1 MLALSTGPAH
11 AATLLVASDPR
22 PKQEL
27 AQAPGWV
34 TLVFTRDVDRSVA
47 KILVTDSKGANV
59 TVNALIVEGN
69 NVTTQL
75 RDGLPKDTYT
85 VHYRI
90 DRADGQP
97 EGGAFQF
104 AYGSGRWTSLPD
116 ASWSGSAEEP
126 ALMSNPNPN
135 VATAPPAEEPTEVRP
150 PIEVEQADGATLTP
164 EVPAPTPTPV
174 VSDGVTITPAPADS
188 TSAES
193 VPPAGRPNRVLVAV
207 AGRLGH
213 PGRCRKWRLAGT
225 QAASG
230 LTRRSLSR
238 WSSRSS
244 PRRPAC

>member
-1 MLALSTGPAH
+1 MRHLRACGSVILGLMAILTLSVVPAH

-27 AQAPGWV
+27 SQAPGWV
-34 TLVFTRDVDRSVA
+34 TLVFKRDVDRSVA
-47 KILVTDSKGANV
+47 KILVTNSKGANV

-104 AYGSGRWTSLPD
+104 AYGNGRWTSLPD

-126 ALMSNPNPN
+126 ELMSNPNPN
-135 VATAPPAEEPTEVRP
+135 VATPPPAEEPTEVRP
-150 PIEVEQADGATLTP
+150 PLEVEQADGATVIP
-164 EVPAPTPTPV
+164 EVPTPTPTPV
-174 VSDGVTITPAPADS
+174 VSDGVTITPIP
-188 TSAES
+188 AES
-193 VPPAGRPNRVLVAV
+193 TPAETAPPEGGQAGSWWPWLGGLVL
-207 AGRLGH
+207 LGA
-213 PGRCRKWRLAGT
+213 AGT
-225 QAASG
+225 GAWVVFK
-230 LTRRSLSR
+230 RRQG
-238 WSSRSS
+238 
-244 PRRPAC
+244 